1 MRAVLPQIRGSEIE
15 RARRKRPEDL
25 AAYGLTMRAFPFVF
39 ASNPTAAKQALDL
52 LYQAIELEP
61 DYAPATSL
69 AAWCHV
75 QLVLYNGTPSPAEE
89 RKNALLLSDGAGIL
103 DPDASKI
110 GSSTS
115 IADLPPEQY
124 AYRPGRNAQHSSH
137 DGRANWIMPGRSSC
151 VPWNLTQPSSGA
163 GSAVAGSTH
172 IRATLKTP

>member
-89 RKNALLLSDGAGIL
+89 RKNALLLSDGQASWTLMPQRSVPAPASPIFHQSSMPTAPGEMPNTVHTMAGR
-103 DPDASKI
+103 I
-110 GSSTS
+110 GSCQG
-115 IADLPPEQY
+115 AHL
-124 AYRPGRNAQHSSH
+124 AYPG
-137 DGRANWIMPGRSSC
+137 
-151 VPWNLTQPSSGA
+151 T
-163 GSAVAGSTH
+163 
-172 IRATLKTP
+172 